1 MTMTVRR
8 RKDTATPRVFLHK
21 VADVRGGVSV
31 ATSELGGDFLP
42 EGAVLSAADASGI
55 CHLVKVARV
64 TAEVGASDTAI
75 KVAKL
80 HNFKVGDYVMAKTD
94 DKAYAITKIDTSAK
108 GYDTITVGTALGAI
122 AVGGFLTEAKAE
134 ATGATGSKSEI
145 KYLPQS
151 VNGTGKPVVAG
162 SNLDTDAWVIGV
174 TKGNALPDFIASALK
189 CIVNI

>member
-8 RKDTATPRVFLHK
+8 RKDTATPRVLLHK

-31 ATSELGGDFLP
+31 ATSELGGDYLP
-42 EGAVLSAADASGI
+42 EGAVLSAAADGI

-64 TAEVGASDTAI
+64 TAEVGATDTAI
-75 KVAKL
+75 KVAKM
-80 HNFKVGDYVMAKTD
+80 HNFKVGDYVMAKAD

-108 GYDTITVGTALGAI
+108 DYDTITVGTTLGAI

-134 ATGATGSKSEI
+134 ATGASGSKSEI
-145 KYLPQS
+145 KYQPQS